1 LLAGPIFS
9 REVLTSPRHTGHFI
23 MRCGYVLALL
33 VLMYTASQA
42 TFGWQQVSSIGEI
55 ARFGALLFQLF
66 SMVQLALV
74 LFFAP
79 LFAASRVAQEKDRQT
94 LVLLLMTD
102 LRDRELVL
110 GKLLASLLP
119 VAALLAASAPVFAL
133 VSILGGVSL
142 AQIGWSLALCAAAG
156 LAAGSWGS
164 LVAFWREKTFQ
175 TLAISVLGLVLF
187 FGVVEAGVALLGN
200 GSPAGRWLGYCDP
213 FRGMLLVLDPLA
225 ARPDLKVAVVPA
237 LPFVVALCVL
247 ALLANGV
254 AVLRLRVWNPSRTF
268 SDSRTE
274 TEAPDAAVRGATRRI
289 WSNPVIWREICTRA
303 YGRKMV
309 FIKLAYLVLFLF
321 AAAYVH
327 STRENSGELILGMIS
342 PSGFAFVAVG
352 LVALL
357 LVNAQ
362 AVTSLTTERDAKTLE
377 LLLVTD
383 ITAKEFIYGKIG
395 GVLYNMRE
403 AVVLPLG
410 GLVWLAVQGMLSWE
424 NFLYVALGFLLL
436 VVFAAM
442 LGLHSGLSFDNSRS
456 AIANSLG
463 TMFFL
468 FLGVFICMMLI
479 VEARS
484 SFLQQM
490 TSFLV
495 FILGGSMALW
505 ASLTHRNPSSALTA
519 GAFLLP
525 FATFYSITGFLL
537 GDTLGPW
544 LMVSF
549 AYGFT
554 IVAMLV
560 PAVSEFDVALGRTTL
575 DKG

>member
-9 REVLTSPRHTGHFI
+9 REVLTSPRQPQHFVL
-23 MRCGYVLALL
+23 RSGYVLGLF

-55 ARFGALLFQLF
+55 ARFGSLLFQLF

-102 LRDRELVL
+102 LKDRELVF

-119 VAALLAASAPVFAL
+119 VGMLLAASAPVFAL
-133 VSILGGVSL
+133 VSLLGGVSL
-142 AQIGWSLALCAAAG
+142 AQIGWSLALCAATG

-187 FGVVEAGVALLGN
+187 IGVVEAGMVLLGSD
-200 GSPAGRWLGYCDP
+200 SPAGRWLVFGDP

-225 ARPDLKVAVVPA
+225 VSPGQSAATLPV
-237 LPFVVALCVL
+237 LPFVVAMC
-247 ALLANGV
+247 LLAMMANGM
-254 AVLRLRVWNPSRTF
+254 AVWRLRIWNPSRSF
-268 SDSRTE
+268 VDPLKES
-274 TEAPDAAVRGATRRI
+274 AAADAAARTVTRRI
-289 WSNPVIWREICTRA
+289 WSNPIIWREICTKA
-303 YGRKMV
+303 YGRKV
-309 FIKLAYLVLFLF
+309 VLIKLAYFVFFLF
-321 AAAYVH
+321 AVAYVY
-327 STRENSGELILGMIS
+327 SNRDNAAELVLGMIS
-342 PSGFAFVAVG
+342 PAGFAFIGVG

-362 AVTSLTTERDAKTLE
+362 AVTALTSERDAKTLE

-383 ITAKEFIYGKIG
+383 ITAREFIYGKIG

-403 AVVLPLG
+403 AVLLPLA
-410 GLVWLAVQGMLSWE
+410 GLVWLAMQGRLGPE
-424 NFLYVALGFLLL
+424 NFTFVALGFLLL

-442 LGLHSGLSFDNSRS
+442 LGLHSGLSFENSRS

-479 VEARS
+479 IESRS
-484 SFLQQM
+484 SFAQQL

-495 FILGGSMALW
+495 LILGGSMGLW
-505 ASLTHRNPSSALTA
+505 ASFTHRNPSTALTA
-519 GAFLLP
+519 SAFQLP
-525 FATFYSITGFLL
+525 FFTFYAITGFLL
-537 GDTLGPW
+537 GDTMGPW
-544 LMVSF
+544 LAVSW

-554 IVAMLV
+554 VVAMLV